1 MMRPKTMRD
10 RPWGMTALQWT
21 LWGLIMSLVMGWLRR
36 RRFRARPTSDAH
48 RLAHPPSTLIM
59 GLMCFVFFAGIAVV
73 SNIFIPKKTITWWTT
88 SIFVGFALLSAL
100 MSIDYFMVKH
110 QVAEDGLAYRK
121 LVGTRKYLRWSDLRD
136 VRYAPVLK
144 WFRLETRSGD
154 VARISGMLMGLPE
167 FARLLLE
174 EAPEDAIDSDTL
186 RILQATAEGKP
197 PSVWT

>member
-1 MMRPKTMRD
+1 MRD
-10 RPWGMTALQWT
+10 RPCGMTALQWT
-21 LWGLIMSLVMGWLRR
+21 LWGLIMSLIMGWLSR

-73 SNIFIPKKTITWWTT
+73 SNIIVPNKTTTWWTT
-88 SIFVGFALLSAL
+88 SIFVGFALLSAP
-100 MSIDYFMVKH
+100 MIIDYFMTKH

-121 LVGTRKYLRWSDLRD
+121 LVGTRKYLQWSDLRD

-154 VARISGMLMGLPE
+154 VARISVMLMGLPE
-167 FARLLLE
+167 FAHLLLA

>member
-1 MMRPKTMRD
+1 
-10 RPWGMTALQWT
+10 MTALQWT
-21 LWGLIMSLVMGWLRR
+21 LWGLIMSLIMGWLSR

-48 RLAHPPSTLIM
+48 RLAHPPSTLII
-59 GLMCFVFFAGIAVV
+59 GLMCFVFFAGIAGV
-73 SNIFIPKKTITWWTT
+73 SNIVFPNRTTTWWTT

-100 MSIDYFMVKH
+100 MIIDYLMVKH

-144 WFRLETRSGD
+144 WFRLETRSGH
-154 VARISGMLMGLPE
+154 VARISVMLMGLPE
-167 FARLLLE
+167 FARLLLA

-197 PSVWT
+197 SSVWT

>member
-1 MMRPKTMRD
+1 V
-10 RPWGMTALQWT
+10 A
-21 LWGLIMSLVMGWLRR
+21 LWGLLMSLVMGWLSK
-36 RRFRARPTSDAH
+36 RRFRARPTPDAR
-48 RLAHPPSTLIM
+48 RLAHPSSTLIM
-59 GLMCFVFFAGIAVV
+59 GLMCFVFFGGIAGV
-73 SNIFIPKKTITWWTT
+73 SNIVFPNRTTTWWTT

-100 MSIDYFMVKH
+100 MIIDYFMVKH
-110 QVAEDGLAYRK
+110 QAAEDGLAYRK
-121 LVGTRKYLRWSDLRD
+121 LVGTRKYLRWSDLCD

-154 VARISGMLMGLPE
+154 VARISVMLMGLPE

-174 EAPEDAIDSDTL
+174 EAPEDAVDSGTL